1 MRQRSSRSL
10 AEFVELQF
18 WDFSFFWTFWT
29 LKRFKKDSKSKK
41 TRLKHE
47 HSLKYFWMY
56 VSWFIKTIK
65 SLQRTTQRRVL
76 RLRRTLQLPPISCRP
91 SMHGRHGRH
100 GYFRSWEDLPR
111 DCFRERFGLDGS
123 FQRRLFGYQW
133 SASDSRT
140 ELAAGWVGA
149 FWPILDEEPY
159 QFPNKLT
166 QKSQKSD
173 KSHNTNHMHP
183 THPAIA
189 IDCWI
194 PSIPSMTSNP
204 SCIDWDDTA

>member
-1 MRQRSSRSL
+1 MNIHWSIFGCMFLGLLRQSRVCKGLRKDVSCDSGVRSNFRQFL
-10 AEFVELQF
+10 AGLQCMA
-18 WDFSFFWTFWT
+18 DME
-29 LKRFKKDSKSKK
+29 D
-41 TRLKHE
+41 
-47 HSLKYFWMY
+47 
-56 VSWFIKTIK
+56 
-65 SLQRTTQRRVL
+65 
-76 RLRRTLQLPPISCRP
+76 
-91 SMHGRHGRH
+91 GRA

-204 SCIDWDDTA
+204 SCIDWDDTAYHCCSVNLLGMKHIACLPTRPFGSTCSHDCKNMAEGAYLR